1 MRTTR
6 KFDNS
11 CPFFIYKIAFPKNDK
26 GIWMENLVE
35 WLVGKVW
42 SIGLV
47 VLH

>member
-11 CPFFIYKIAFPKNDK
+11 CPFSYIQNCFPKNDK

-35 WLVGKVW
+35 WLVGQVW